1 MTVASDAKYQRIC
14 DAIVDFKRAHDGRL
28 PYVRELAPLCGQTP
42 GYLSILLTFMEA
54 RGLVKR
60 VKTTRNVYV
69 DVVEAGTAD

>member
-14 DAIVDFKRAHDGRL
+14 NAIIEFKRANGRL

-69 DVVEAGTAD
+69 DVVVE

>member
-1 MTVASDAKYQRIC
+1 MTVASDAKYQQIC
-14 DAIVDFKRAHDGRL
+14 AEIRAFKHTNGTL
-28 PYVRELAPLCGQTP
+28 PYVRELALRCGIAP

-69 DVVEAGTAD
+69 DVVEAGAAD